1 MPCCCS
7 VHLDGGE
14 QTSTV
19 LKGLRPH
26 AGHVIY
32 VIGPNSDSGGDLFRE
47 KLLAFA
53 GEHPHIRYFPS
64 IPDDQFL
71 FLLGYIDLMISSS
84 SAIIEAADNVVS
96 VPFDADR
103 IEHTIAL
110 QLNRGRLPGLRNP

>member
-1 MPCCCS
+1 M
-7 VHLDGGE
+7 
-14 QTSTV
+14 
-19 LKGLRPH
+19 
-26 AGHVIY
+26 
-32 VIGPNSDSGGDLFRE
+32 FRE

-71 FLLGYIDLMISSS
+71 FLLGYIDLMISNS

-110 QLNRGRLPGLRNP
+110 QLNRGRLPRLRNP